1 MTAEPFFDYD
11 EIDPRRRQL
20 YEGFDRYF
28 TQRCHNAFAER
39 ARHWTR
45 DYSDATSYVSSVEPM
60 RARFAAMIGYGGQPE
75 CDPEPEWQ
83 DIAVTDRYTV
93 RRLWL
98 TVLPGEPGEPGV
110 PGVPGVRMDALYL
123 TPPGDGPWPLV
134 IAQHGLGGTPEECCG
149 FAPEPAN
156 PAYSYLRMGARLA
169 ERGFAVIA
177 PHMVAGYGT
186 SERGPLG
193 VPELGDADWA
203 WARTQLYRKSYLIGE
218 RLIGTEFMCL
228 SRVLDHVA
236 ALPEVDAE
244 RIGFY
249 GLSQGGLTGLML
261 PAVEQRIKVSV
272 ASAFFQRRL
281 GKMIDYDFPR
291 SPYLKT
297 CEEDRFFAGWLKY
310 FDDADVV
317 SLICPRA
324 FAAETGRQDPAI
336 WPDGSRAA
344 YEEAREHYRKLG
356 IEERIAYFEHDGGHV
371 ARGIE
376 TFDFIAAQLQ
386 L

>member
-1 MTAEPFFDYD
+1 MTAEPFFTYD

-20 YEGFDRYF
+20 YEGFDAYF
-28 TQRCHNAFAER
+28 TQRCYDAFARR
-39 ARHWTR
+39 AVHWAR
-45 DYSDATSYVSSVEPM
+45 DYTDAASYVRSVDPM
-60 RARFAAMIGYGGQPE
+60 RARFAAMVGYGGQPE
-75 CDPEPEWQ
+75 CDPEPQWE
-83 DIAVTDRYTV
+83 DIAVTASYTV
-93 RRLWL
+93 KRLWL
-98 TVLPGEPGEPGV
+98 TVL
-110 PGVPGVRMDALYL
+110 PGVRMDALYL
-123 TPPGDGPWPLV
+123 VPPGDGRRPLV

-149 FAPEPAN
+149 FAPEPDQ

-169 ERGFAVIA
+169 ERGFVVIA

-186 SERGPLG
+186 SERGPLS
-193 VPELGDADWA
+193 VPGLGKADWA

-236 ALPEVDAE
+236 ALPEVDPA

-261 PAVEQRIKVSV
+261 PAVEQRIQVSV
-272 ASAFFQRRL
+272 SSAFFQQRL

-291 SPYLKT
+291 SPYIST

-324 FAAETGRQDPAI
+324 FAAETGREDPAI
-336 WPDGSRAA
+336 WPAGSRAA
-344 YEEAREHYRKLG
+344 YEEARQHYAQLG
-356 IEERIAYFEHDGGHV
+356 IEDRIAYFEHEGGHV

-376 TFDFIAAQLQ
+376 SIDFLAGHLAL
-386 L
+386 